1 MPSATILIAD
11 DFSPWRA
18 HVHFMLQ
25 QRPEWQIICE
35 ASDGQQAVRKAQAL
49 RPDIV
54 LLDIGMPLLDGN
66 AAAAQI
72 RKLSPRSRILFLTQD
87 GDSELKREALATG
100 VDGYVI
106 HGEKKIKGTQARSA
120 DYWNL

>member
-1 MPSATILIAD
+1 
-11 DFSPWRA
+11 
-18 HVHFMLQ
+18 MLQ